1 MHERI
6 IIPESV
12 FSVAEAGSEYVTA
25 VREMDLDEII
35 GRASL
40 MTDFMYSLAFDNNSA
55 LAERTLRPFPR
66 KSSWKCRIG
75 QDAEQPYRA

>member
-12 FSVAEAGSEYVTA
+12 FSVAEDGSEYATA

-35 GRASL
+35 EGIPDDGFHVFARV
-40 MTDFMYSLAFDNNSA
+40 
-55 LAERTLRPFPR
+55 R
-66 KSSWKCRIG
+66 
-75 QDAEQPYRA
+75 Q